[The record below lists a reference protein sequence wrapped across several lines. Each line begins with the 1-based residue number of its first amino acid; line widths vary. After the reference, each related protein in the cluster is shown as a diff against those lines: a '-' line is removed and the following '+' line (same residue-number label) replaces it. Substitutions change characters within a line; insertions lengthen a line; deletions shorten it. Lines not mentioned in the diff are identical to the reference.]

1 VDARDYRVGNAERE
15 HVAGLLQRAVG
26 EGMITLDEFS
36 DRMGA
41 AMAARTRGEL
51 GVLLEDLPGMQLPA
65 AQASAQ
71 SMIPAPSSGE
81 ALPLKVTMSSINRT
95 GRWHVPERVA
105 VRSRFSTVVLDL
117 TQAEIRTPVLAFDID
132 DICSSTDIV
141 VPDDFTADLNGLQC
155 LGSSAT
161 SRVSSAP
168 PAGRVHLVV
177 RGKLRFGALTV
188 KHPFGA
194 WFRKKMG

>member
-1 VDARDYRVGNAERE
+1 MDARDYRVGNAERE
-15 HVAGLLQRAVG
+15 HVAALLQRAAG

-51 GVLLEDLPGMQLPA
+51 SVLLEDLPGMELAPV
-65 AQASAQ
+65 
-71 SMIPAPSSGE
+71 APSVQSVVPAE
-81 ALPLKVTMSSINRT
+81 TLPLKVTMSSINRT
-95 GRWHVPERVA
+95 GRWQVPDRVA

-117 TQAEIRTPVLAFDID
+117 TQADIRTPILTVDID

-155 LGSSAT
+155 MGSSAT
-161 SRVSSAP
+161 SRVGSAP

-177 RGKLRFGALTV
+177 RGNLRFGALTV

-194 WFRKKMG
+194 WFRKKMS